1 VPDQL
6 LAGDAAGRERLVISI
21 CVAAITLLAWAY
33 LIRLARQ
40 MSASMEY
47 DTAMAAM
54 GMTMQAPWTALDVWL
69 TFVMWLVMM
78 IGMMTPSAAPLV
90 MLFAAAASSRR
101 ERGIPLSTATFAL
114 GYLAVWAVFSLGAAL
129 AQWGLHEAALM
140 SPEMR
145 TSSPWFGGAILVAA
159 GAYQLMPIKAAC
171 LAHCRSPLGFLMTH
185 WRDGSYGAFHMGVRH
200 GIHCLGCCWALMA
213 ILFAVGVMNLV
224 WVALLAAFVLVE
236 KLGRAGLTVSR
247 VAAAVLVVFGL
258 AVMFR
263 AV

>member
-1 VPDQL
+1 VPDRSVA
-6 LAGDAAGRERLVISI
+6 AGAAGRQRLVISL
-21 CVAAITLLAWAY
+21 CLAAITALAWAY

-54 GMTMQAPWTALDVWL
+54 GMTMQASWSALDVWL

-90 MLFAAAASSRR
+90 LLFASTAASRR
-101 ERGIPLSTATFAL
+101 DRGISVSTATFAL
-114 GYLAVWAVFSLGAAL
+114 GYLAVWAVFSIAAAL
-129 AQWGLHEAALM
+129 AQWALHEAALL
-140 SPEMR
+140 SPMMQ
-145 TSSPWFGGAILVAA
+145 TSSPQLGGAILVAA
-159 GAYQLMPIKAAC
+159 GAYQLTPFKAAC

-200 GIHCLGCCWALMA
+200 GIHCLGCCWALMV

-224 WVALLAAFVLVE
+224 WVALLAGFVLVE

-247 VAAAVLVVFGL
+247 AAAAMLVVFGL